1 MSKPVKLHVEKQL
14 FVIELHSYDEDI
26 QKEYEKFLQAEKY
39 RELIQN
45 YQPAIK
51 RTSRKK

>member
-1 MSKPVKLHVEKQL
+1 MRKSMKLHANKQS
-14 FVIELHSYDEDI
+14 FFIELHSYDEDL

-51 RTSRKK
+51 RISRKN